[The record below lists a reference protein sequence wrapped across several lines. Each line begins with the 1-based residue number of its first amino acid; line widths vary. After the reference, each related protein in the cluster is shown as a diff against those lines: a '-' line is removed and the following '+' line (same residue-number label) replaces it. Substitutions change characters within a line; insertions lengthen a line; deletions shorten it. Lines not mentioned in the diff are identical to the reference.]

1 MEAFL
6 DLYHQA
12 HDPAYPLV
20 CFAEGCKQ
28 LLSERYDPYPARPGR
43 PARYDYSYSR
53 RGVCNLFMCFDP
65 LTGKRDVVCFRQ
77 RTKREWAQWVKHLI
91 DDLYPPPQASRI
103 HLVLDNLNT
112 HTLAALYLHFSPQ
125 EARRLASKL
134 ELHYTPKHGSWLNM
148 AEIELSV
155 LARQCLDRRMDS
167 ISLVQHEIAT
177 WQHQRNA
184 SSATID
190 WRFTTEDARIR
201 LKHLYP
207 QLSSLTQY

>member
-1 MEAFL
+1 MEAIL
-6 DLYHQA
+6 DLYQQA

-20 CFAEGCKQ
+20 CFDEGCKQ
-28 LLSERYDPYPARPGR
+28 LLSERRDPYPARPGR
-43 PARYDYSYSR
+43 PARYDYSYSQI
-53 RGVCNLFMCFDP
+53 GVCNLFMSFDP
-65 LTGKRDVVCFRQ
+65 LTGKRDVLCFQR
-77 RTKREWAQWVKHLI
+77 RTKHEWAQWVKHLV
-91 DDLYPPPQASRI
+91 DDLYPEAIRI
-103 HLVLDNLNT
+103 RLVLDNLNT
-112 HTLAALYLHFSPQ
+112 HTLGSLYLHFSPQ

-167 ISLVQHEIAT
+167 ISWVQDEIAT
-177 WQHQRNA
+177 WQHQRNV

-190 WRFTTEDARIR
+190 WRFTTNDARIR

-207 QLSSLTQY
+207 NFHP